1 MNVELTIQE
10 MFDEYPTL
18 FKERADCLNH
28 LFCCIGNGYKWINGE
43 LVEAFD
49 DHTNRDINQLQ
60 SRLIN
65 GKAHQHNKMSLR
77 AESQHYENERIA
89 DGWYE
94 NFAKSYPDEDI
105 LHLKEV
111 RQKIINNLPDD
122 VYYKEPIRKKRWS
135 FYVNIPGQEQIHFPI
150 DFAFLFNYPVN
161 IKPDWKDA
169 IEECRQLLIEDGF
182 ELPENNTK
190 SGF

>member
-28 LFCCIGNGYKWINGE
+28 LFCCIGNGYEWINGE

-77 AESQHYENERIA
+77 AESQYYENERIA

-94 NFAKSYPDEDI
+94 DFAKKYPDIFRLQMELRLSHEMASI
-105 LHLKEV
+105 LPMV
-111 RQKIINNLPDD
+111 Q
-122 VYYKEPIRKKRWS
+122 
-135 FYVNIPGQEQIHFPI
+135 FPI
-150 DFAFLFNYPVN
+150 SRRNADT
-161 IKPDWKDA
+161 
-169 IEECRQLLIEDGF
+169 LLQISADSK
-182 ELPENNTK
+182 N
-190 SGF
+190 